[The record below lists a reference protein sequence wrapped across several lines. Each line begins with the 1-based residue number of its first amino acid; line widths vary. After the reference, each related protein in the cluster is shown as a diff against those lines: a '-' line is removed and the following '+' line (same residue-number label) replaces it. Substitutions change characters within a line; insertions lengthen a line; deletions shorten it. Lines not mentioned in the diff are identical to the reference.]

1 MFQLKTVEFVR
12 VIFVLFD
19 WRRDISQYI
28 IIADSIGHSIP
39 WTAASLNASDSFLLQ
54 FSQARRESHSG
65 IDEPSLSTVHA
76 TLIWIELPTDRN
88 THTDL
93 LNYGVCIHLSS
104 VWFDGCHGNRTTL
117 FIVSPL
123 SKCLALSFQLFP
135 IRLCL
140 PHVCVYAIMGNKVMH
155 RSMWS

>member
-1 MFQLKTVEFVR
+1 MSNVPTKNSGVCPCHFCIVWLTSRYIPVYHYSR
-12 VIFVLFD
+12 FD
-19 WRRDISQYI
+19 TL
-28 IIADSIGHSIP
+28 DSSVVKRQR
-39 WTAASLNASDSFLLQ
+39 Q
-54 FSQARRESHSG
+54 FSLTIQPSKEGGHSG

-76 TLIWIELPTDRN
+76 TLIWIEQPTDRN

-93 LNYGVCIHLSS
+93 LNYGVCIYLSS
-104 VWFDGCHGNRTTL
+104 LWFDGCHGNRTTL